1 MLWRFCSVTEAVHQQ
16 PTAYGTIG
24 AGITGFAGAQQF
36 ILPGFRER
44 YAGCKTQCR
53 CRGACHTASADLKE
67 LPSADLHGLLL
78 VSTLSRPIYIR
89 LLRVQGVGVIFL
101 CGRGRKGPELAQF
114 PSIQEGFVTE
124 YHNVG
129 VCVLIWLRESEKTQ
143 QKEIENVTNITG
155 VRQIEL
161 WRRDDLQ
168 HPRLDEVAEEV
179 PVALVYN
186 GISHVVMMA
195 SPKDLEYFAL
205 GFSLSEGIIESPR
218 DIFGMDVVPSCN
230 GLEVQI
236 ELSSRRFMGLKER
249 RRALAGRTGCGVCG
263 VEQLNDI
270 GKPVQPLPFTQ
281 TFDLNK
287 LDDAL
292 RHLNDF
298 QPVGQLTGCT
308 HAAAWMLPSGELVGG
323 HEDVGRHVALD
334 KLLGRRSQEGESW
347 QQGAVLVSS
356 RASYEMVQKSA
367 MCGVEILFAVSAATT
382 LAVEVAERCNLTLVG
397 FCKPG
402 RATVYTHP
410 QRLSN

>member
-1 MLWRFCSVTEAVHQQ
+1 MSKQNRAPHSSPL
-16 PTAYGTIG
+16 P
-24 AGITGFAGAQQF
+24 AGIVELSVRRPPHITHAT
-36 ILPGFRER
+36 P
-44 YAGCKTQCR
+44 
-53 CRGACHTASADLKE
+53 DL
-67 LPSADLHGLLL
+67 L
-78 VSTLSRPIYIR
+78 
-89 LLRVQGVGVIFL
+89 
-101 CGRGRKGPELAQF
+101 
-114 PSIQEGFVTE
+114 
-124 YHNVG
+124 
-129 VCVLIWLRESEKTQ
+129 
-143 QKEIENVTNITG
+143 
-155 VRQIEL
+155 
-161 WRRDDLQ
+161 
-168 HPRLDEVAEEV
+168 AEEV

-195 SPKDLEYFAL
+195 SPKDLELFAI
-205 GFSLSEGIIESPR
+205 GFSLSEGIIDHPQE
-218 DIFGMDVVPSCN
+218 IYGMDVVQACN

>member
-1 MLWRFCSVTEAVHQQ
+1 MNK
-16 PTAYGTIG
+16 I
-24 AGITGFAGAQQF
+24 
-36 ILPGFRER
+36 
-44 YAGCKTQCR
+44 
-53 CRGACHTASADLKE
+53 
-67 LPSADLHGLLL
+67 
-78 VSTLSRPIYIR
+78 
-89 LLRVQGVGVIFL
+89 
-101 CGRGRKGPELAQF
+101 
-114 PSIQEGFVTE
+114 IQE
-124 YHNVG
+124 N
-129 VCVLIWLRESEKTQ
+129 IK
-143 QKEIENVTNITG
+143 NVTSLTG
-155 VRQIEL
+155 LRQLTL
-161 WRRDDLQ
+161 WKREDLQ
-168 HPRLDEVAEEV
+168 HPQPDEVAEEV

-195 SPKDLEYFAL
+195 SPKDLEHFAV
-205 GFSLSEGIIESPR
+205 GFSLSEGIIESPQ
-218 DIFGMDVVPSCN
+218 DIYGMDVVPSCN
-230 GLEVQI
+230 GLEVQV

-281 TFDLNK
+281 TFDLAN
-287 LDDAL
+287 LDNAL

-308 HAAAWMLPSGELVGG
+308 HAAAWVQPSGHLAGG

-334 KLLGRRSQEGESW
+334 KLLGRRAIEGETW

-402 RATVYTHP
+402 RATIYTHP
-410 QRLSN
+410 QRLVAQ

>member
-1 MLWRFCSVTEAVHQQ
+1 MNK
-16 PTAYGTIG
+16 I
-24 AGITGFAGAQQF
+24 
-36 ILPGFRER
+36 
-44 YAGCKTQCR
+44 
-53 CRGACHTASADLKE
+53 
-67 LPSADLHGLLL
+67 
-78 VSTLSRPIYIR
+78 
-89 LLRVQGVGVIFL
+89 
-101 CGRGRKGPELAQF
+101 
-114 PSIQEGFVTE
+114 IQE
-124 YHNVG
+124 N
-129 VCVLIWLRESEKTQ
+129 IK
-143 QKEIENVTNITG
+143 NVTSPTG
-155 VRQIEL
+155 SRQLTL
-161 WRRDDLQ
+161 WKREDLQ
-168 HPRLDEVAEEV
+168 HPQPDEVAEEV
-179 PVALVYN
+179 PVALVFN

-195 SPKDLEYFAL
+195 SPKDLEHFAI
-205 GFSLSEGIIESPR
+205 GFSLSEGIIESPQ
-218 DIFGMDVVPSCN
+218 DIYAMDVVPSCN
-230 GLEVQI
+230 GLEVQV

-281 TFDLNK
+281 TFDLAN
-287 LDDAL
+287 LDNAL
-292 RHLNDF
+292 RHLPDF

-308 HAAAWMLPSGELVGG
+308 HAAAWVQTSGHLAGG

-334 KLLGRRSQEGESW
+334 KLLGRRAIEGEVW

-410 QRLSN
+410 QRLIAL

>member
-1 MLWRFCSVTEAVHQQ
+1 MNK
-16 PTAYGTIG
+16 I
-24 AGITGFAGAQQF
+24 
-36 ILPGFRER
+36 
-44 YAGCKTQCR
+44 
-53 CRGACHTASADLKE
+53 
-67 LPSADLHGLLL
+67 
-78 VSTLSRPIYIR
+78 
-89 LLRVQGVGVIFL
+89 
-101 CGRGRKGPELAQF
+101 
-114 PSIQEGFVTE
+114 IQE
-124 YHNVG
+124 N
-129 VCVLIWLRESEKTQ
+129 IK
-143 QKEIENVTNITG
+143 NVTSPTG
-155 VRQIEL
+155 SRQLTL
-161 WRRDDLQ
+161 WKREDLQ
-168 HPRLDEVAEEV
+168 HPQPDEVAEEV

-195 SPKDLEYFAL
+195 SPKDLEHFAM
-205 GFSLSEGIIESPR
+205 GFSLSEGIIESSQ
-218 DIFGMDVVPSCN
+218 DIYGMDVVPSCN
-230 GLEVQI
+230 GLEVQV

-281 TFDLNK
+281 TFNLAH
-287 LDDAL
+287 LDNAL
-292 RHLNDF
+292 RHLPDF

-308 HAAAWMLPSGELVGG
+308 HAAAWVQPSGHLAGG

-334 KLLGRRSQEGESW
+334 KLLGRRAIEGETW

-402 RATVYTHP
+402 RATIYTYP
-410 QRLSN
+410 ERLITE

>member
-1 MLWRFCSVTEAVHQQ
+1 MSKQNRATHPLSLPAGVVERVVHR
-16 PTAYGTIG
+16 PPH
-24 AGITGFAGAQQF
+24 ITHAT
-36 ILPGFRER
+36 P
-44 YAGCKTQCR
+44 
-53 CRGACHTASADLKE
+53 D
-67 LPSADLHGLLL
+67 
-78 VSTLSRPIYIR
+78 
-89 LLRVQGVGVIFL
+89 FL
-101 CGRGRKGPELAQF
+101 
-114 PSIQEGFVTE
+114 
-124 YHNVG
+124 
-129 VCVLIWLRESEKTQ
+129 
-143 QKEIENVTNITG
+143 
-155 VRQIEL
+155 
-161 WRRDDLQ
+161 
-168 HPRLDEVAEEV
+168 AEEV

-195 SPKDLEYFAL
+195 SPKDLELFAI
-205 GFSLSEGIIESPR
+205 GFSLSEGIIDHPQE
-218 DIFGMDVVPSCN
+218 IYGMDVVKACN